1 MLKMSLLQIKKLLK
15 ASLSLDKN
23 GNLIKNTS
31 YIYEILYEL
40 LYNALI
46 HRDYTYRCHGIP
58 INIYIYKDKI
68 TITNPGYYL
77 TEESNYLYSDFKY
90 CRNDSVKIVMDVLT
104 KGKKH
109 GFKYIRRISK
119 IYGCTEPRLYNQEG
133 LFVATIFSMQKSL
146 IYKEPYTVD
155 AIVEYCMEPRTKVE
169 LYNHFFDMSK
179 KDYGYFIYKYID
191 PLIEKGI
198 LEYTIPD
205 KPKSKYQKIKTSE
218 KAVEML
224 YEH

>member
-1 MLKMSLLQIKKLLK
+1 
-15 ASLSLDKN
+15 
-23 GNLIKNTS
+23 
-31 YIYEILYEL
+31 
-40 LYNALI
+40 
-46 HRDYTYRCHGIP
+46 
-58 INIYIYKDKI
+58 
-68 TITNPGYYL
+68 
-77 TEESNYLYSDFKY
+77 
-90 CRNDSVKIVMDVLT
+90 
-104 KGKKH
+104 
-109 GFKYIRRISK
+109 
-119 IYGCTEPRLYNQEG
+119 
-133 LFVATIFSMQKSL
+133 MQRSL

-218 KAVEML
+218 QAVEML